1 MLQETDARFE
11 SGSRVGV
18 EIHRGLRSGR
28 DVVDKLAIAAAQI
41 EHRMIRVDPSAEKTP
56 GEDLPNPV
64 AISCGANK
72 APVVN
77 FGELLLVVGHGE
89 NFQSWLAAAVRS
101 SSEFKTGDSQPCD
114 RCPGE
119 SGGSRPE
126 TTVPRQFFPFARAR
140 GSGTHSSF

>member
-1 MLQETDARFE
+1 MQETDVRPE
-11 SGSRVGV
+11 PGSGVGV
-18 EIHRGLRSGR
+18 EIHRGLRRGR
-28 DVVDKLAIAAAQI
+28 DVVDELAIAAAQI
-41 EHRMIRVDPSAEKTP
+41 EHCMIRADPSAEKTP

-89 NFQSWLAAAVRS
+89 NLQSWLAAAVRS
-101 SSEFKTGDSQPCD
+101 SSEFKTGDSRPCD

-119 SGGSRPE
+119 SGGSRPA
-126 TTVPRQFFPFARAR
+126 TTVPRQFFPFARAH
-140 GSGTHSSF
+140 GGPTDSSLS